1 MWLVVTTLAA
11 IVVTAIWYIN
21 DKARETYKIGFLNL
35 ILWGTAIM
43 VFVDHVMGYIN
54 EGGEFIETTPEAILL
69 SVILLIFALIIW
81 EIVLFIK
88 DPKGLLK
95 TLRWR

>member
-11 IVVTAIWYIN
+11 IVVTAIWYTN

-43 VFVDHVMGYIN
+43 VFVDHVMGYVA
-54 EGGEFIETTPEAILL
+54 EGGEFIEITPEAILL
-69 SVILLIFALIIW
+69 SVILLISALIIW
-81 EIVLFIK
+81 EIFLFIK

-95 TLRWR
+95 TLKWR